1 MYEMEILIIGSLIAA
16 IVIILLSLAV
26 KKVNQYEKGIVERF
40 NAYEKMVDPGLRI
53 ITPFVERILRVNM
66 REQVIDVPP
75 QEIITED
82 NVVVT
87 IDAVIYYQVVDA
99 KLAIYE
105 IEDFELAIV
114 KLAQTTL
121 RNIVGEMSLD
131 VCLTSR
137 EKINVELRRVLDQ
150 ATDKWGTK
158 VNRIELQRI
167 DPPAD
172 IQTAMH
178 KQKTAEQER
187 RQLRLLATGRKEAA
201 EQEKQGAILKAQG
214 AKTSAILE
222 AEGEARAVELVA
234 EAQAKAIKAVSES
247 ANAYF
252 KENAQLN
259 KKLDVI
265 RDTFSQQTKIV
276 VPASADILNVIGLD
290 GATVIPVKKENKQN
304 EAAATTEE
312 GAPLWLQF
320 FIRLFRCFS

>member
-1 MYEMEILIIGSLIAA
+1 MNKMYEIEILIGSLIAT
-16 IVIILLSLAV
+16 IVIFLLALSV

-40 NAYEKMVDPGLRI
+40 NAYEKMVDPGLRML
-53 ITPFVERILRVNM
+53 TPFVERILRVNM

-99 KLAIYE
+99 KLALYE

-137 EKINVELRRVLDQ
+137 EKINVELRSVLDQ

-201 EQEKQGAILKAQG
+201 EQERQGAILKAQG
-214 AKTSAILE
+214 EKQAAILS
-222 AEGEARAVELVA
+222 AEGQARAVELVA
-234 EAQAKAIKAVSES
+234 AAQAKAIKAVSES
-247 ANAYF
+247 ANEFF

-290 GATVIPVKKENKQN
+290 GASVIPVKTGNKQS
-304 EAAATTEE
+304 EASATT
-312 GAPLWLQF
+312 
-320 FIRLFRCFS
+320 

>member
-1 MYEMEILIIGSLIAA
+1 MYELELIIGFFIAA
-16 IVIILLSLAV
+16 IILFILSMSM
-26 KKVNQYEKGIVERF
+26 KKVNQYQKGIVERF
-40 NAYEKMVDPGLRI
+40 NAYEKTVEPGLRI
-53 ITPFVERILRVNM
+53 ITPFVERIYRVNM

-87 IDAVIYYQVVDA
+87 IDAVIYYQVIDA
-99 KLAIYE
+99 KRAIYE

-137 EKINVELRRVLDQ
+137 EKINVELRSVLDQ

-172 IQTAMH
+172 IQLAMH

-214 AKTSAILE
+214 AKQGAILE

-234 EAQAKAIKAVSES
+234 DAQAKAIKAVSEA

-276 VPASADILNVIGLD
+276 VPANSDILNVIGLE
-290 GATVIPVKKENKQN
+290 GATVLPVKKDAKTND
-304 EAAATTEE
+304 TT
-312 GAPLWLQF
+312 
-320 FIRLFRCFS
+320 SNM

>member
-1 MYEMEILIIGSLIAA
+1 MYELEIAIIG
-16 IVIILLSLAV
+16 VIITVVVLFLLSMSI
-26 KKVNQYEKGIVERF
+26 KKVNQYEKGLVERF
-40 NAYEKMVDPGLRI
+40 NAYEKTVEPGLRL

-99 KLAIYE
+99 RRALYE

-131 VCLTSR
+131 IALTSR
-137 EKINVELRRVLDQ
+137 EKINVDLRSVLDQ

-167 DPPAD
+167 DPPQD

-214 AKTSAILE
+214 EKQAAILE
-222 AEGEARAVELVA
+222 AEGEAKAVELVA
-234 EAQAKAIKAVSES
+234 DAQAKAVKVVSEA

-259 KKLDVI
+259 KKLDVV
-265 RDTFSQQTKIV
+265 RDTFSQQTKLI
-276 VPASADILNVIGLD
+276 VPATSDILNVIGLE
-290 GATVIPVKKENKQN
+290 GATVLPVK
-304 EAAATTEE
+304 TE
-312 GAPLWLQF
+312 QKH
-320 FIRLFRCFS
+320 SQSSTSK

>member
-1 MYEMEILIIGSLIAA
+1 MYNTEITIGIIGFIIAF
-16 IVIILLSLAV
+16 IVLVLLSFSL
-26 KKVNQYEKGIVERF
+26 KKVNQYEKGLVERL
-40 NAYEKMVDPGLRI
+40 NAYEKTVDPGLRI
-53 ITPFVERILRVNM
+53 ITPFIERMYRVNM

-99 KLAIYE
+99 KRALYE

-137 EKINVELRRVLDQ
+137 EKINVELRSVLDQ

-167 DPPAD
+167 DPPQD

-201 EQEKQGAILKAQG
+201 EQEKAATILKAQG
-214 AKTSAILE
+214 EKAAAILK
-222 AEGEARAVELVA
+222 AEGDAKAVELVA
-234 EAQAKAIKAVSES
+234 GAQAKAIKAVSES
-247 ANAYF
+247 ANQYF

-259 KKLDVI
+259 KRLDVV

-276 VPASADILNVIGLD
+276 VPASADILNVIGLE
-290 GATVIPVKKENKQN
+290 GAAVIPVKNKN
-304 EAAATTEE
+304 TETNT
-312 GAPLWLQF
+312 
-320 FIRLFRCFS
+320 SS

>member
-1 MYEMEILIIGSLIAA
+1 MYELEIVTGVVA
-16 IVIILLSLAV
+16 IVAVILAMVLASGI
-26 KKVNQYEKGIVERF
+26 KKVNQYEKGLIERW
-40 NAYEKMVDPGLRI
+40 NAYERTADPGLRFI
-53 ITPFVERILRVNM
+53 IPVVQRMYRVNM

-87 IDAVIYYQVVDA
+87 IDAVIYYQVIDP
-99 KLAIYE
+99 KRAIYE
-105 IEDFELAIV
+105 IEDFELGIV

-137 EKINVELRRVLDQ
+137 EKINVELRSVLDQ

-172 IQTAMH
+172 IQLAMH

-187 RQLRLLATGRKEAA
+187 RQIRLLATGRKEAA
-201 EQEKQGAILKAQG
+201 DQERMGAILKAQG
-214 AKTSAILE
+214 EKQATILK
-222 AEGEARAVELVA
+222 AEGDARQIEVVAIAQA
-234 EAQAKAIKAVSES
+234 EAVKLVSEA
-247 ANAYF
+247 ANQYF

-259 KKLDVI
+259 KRLDVI

-276 VPASADILNVIGLD
+276 IPSSADVLNVLGLD
-290 GATVIPVKKENKQN
+290 GTNILPVKTKEK
-304 EAAATTEE
+304 TEKPE
-312 GAPLWLQF
+312 GM
-320 FIRLFRCFS
+320 

>member
-1 MYEMEILIIGSLIAA
+1 MSQLEITLTVVGVAIAA
-16 IVIILLSLAV
+16 FVIMWFMMAV
-26 KKVNQYEKGIVERF
+26 KRVNQYEKGLVERF
-40 NAYEKMVDPGLRI
+40 NAYKKTVEPGLRV
-53 ITPFVERILRVNM
+53 ITPFAERIYRVNM

-99 KLAIYE
+99 KRALYE

-131 VCLTSR
+131 ICLTSR
-137 EKINVELRRVLDQ
+137 EKINVELRSVLDQ

-167 DPPAD
+167 DPPSD

-201 EQEKQGAILKAQG
+201 EQERQAAILKAQG
-214 AKTSAILE
+214 AKESAILK
-222 AEGEARAVELVA
+222 AEGDAQAVELVA
-234 EAQAKAIKAVSES
+234 DAQAKAIKVVSES
-247 ANAYF
+247 ANQYF

-259 KKLDVI
+259 KKLDVV

-276 VPASADILNVIGLD
+276 VPSSADILNVIGLED
-290 GATVIPVKKENKQN
+290 STVIPVGNKKKT
-304 EAAATTEE
+304 ART
-312 GAPLWLQF
+312 
-320 FIRLFRCFS
+320 

>member
-1 MYEMEILIIGSLIAA
+1 MYELEITIIGVTITAVVLL
-16 IVIILLSLAV
+16 LLSMSV
-26 KKVNQYEKGIVERF
+26 KKVNQYEKGLVERF
-40 NAYEKMVDPGLRI
+40 NAYEKTVEPGLRL
-53 ITPFVERILRVNM
+53 ITPFIERILRVNM

-99 KLAIYE
+99 RRAIYE
-105 IEDFELAIV
+105 VEDFELAIV

-137 EKINVELRRVLDQ
+137 EKINVELRSVLDQ

-167 DPPAD
+167 DPPHD

-201 EQEKQGAILKAQG
+201 EQEKQAAILKAQG
-214 AKTSAILE
+214 EKQAAILS
-222 AEGEARAVELVA
+222 AEGEAKAVELVA
-234 EAQAKAIKAVSES
+234 EAQAKAVKVVSEA

-259 KKLDVI
+259 KKLDVV
-265 RDTFSQQTKIV
+265 RDTFSQQTKLI
-276 VPASADILNVIGLD
+276 VPATSDILNVIGLE
-290 GATVIPVKKENKQN
+290 GATVLPVKTEQKQGQS
-304 EAAATTEE
+304 ATS
-312 GAPLWLQF
+312 
-320 FIRLFRCFS
+320 R

>member
-1 MYEMEILIIGSLIAA
+1 LILEISLGLL
-16 IVIILLSLAV
+16 VIIIAILAILSMGI
-26 KKVNQYEKGIVERF
+26 KKVNQYERGLVERW
-40 NAYEKMVDPGLRI
+40 NAYEKTVDPGLRYI
-53 ITPFVERILRVNM
+53 IPFVQRMLRVNM

-87 IDAVIYYQVVDA
+87 IDAIVYYQIMDPKRA
-99 KLAIYE
+99 LYE

-131 VCLTSR
+131 TCLTSR
-137 EKINVELRRVLDQ
+137 DKINTELRKVLDE

-158 VNRIELQRI
+158 VNRIEVQRI
-167 DPPAD
+167 DPPSD
-172 IQTAMH
+172 IQEAMH

-201 EQEKQGAILKAQG
+201 LQDREGTILK
-214 AKTSAILE
+214 
-222 AEGEARAVELVA
+222 AEGEAKAIELVA
-234 EAQAKAIKAVSES
+234 TAQAQAVKVVSES
-247 ANAYF
+247 ANKYF
-252 KENAQLN
+252 LKNAQLN

-276 VPASADILNVIGLD
+276 VPSTADILSVIGL
-290 GATVIPVKKENKQN
+290 
-304 EAAATTEE
+304 E
-312 GAPLWLQF
+312 GSGILP
-320 FIRLFRCFS
+320 IRQGSSKDK

>member
-1 MYEMEILIIGSLIAA
+1 MYNVEITIGIIGFIIAFIVLVLMSFSL
-16 IVIILLSLAV
+16 
-26 KKVNQYEKGIVERF
+26 KKVNQYEKGLVERF
-40 NAYEKMVDPGLRI
+40 NAYEKTVEPGLRI
-53 ITPFVERILRVNM
+53 ITPFVERMYRVNM

-99 KLAIYE
+99 KRALYE

-137 EKINVELRRVLDQ
+137 EKINVELRSVLDQ

-167 DPPAD
+167 DPPQD

-201 EQEKQGAILKAQG
+201 EQEKAAAILKAQG
-214 AKTSAILE
+214 EKASAILK
-222 AEGEARAVELVA
+222 AEGDAKAVELVA

-247 ANAYF
+247 ANQYF

-259 KKLDVI
+259 KRLDVV

-276 VPASADILNVIGLD
+276 VPASADILNVIGLE
-290 GATVIPVKKENKQN
+290 GAAVIPVKNKN
-304 EAAATTEE
+304 TETAT
-312 GAPLWLQF
+312 G
-320 FIRLFRCFS
+320 S

>member
-1 MYEMEILIIGSLIAA
+1 MYEMEVLTIILAFIAA
-16 IVIILLSLAV
+16 IIVLILVSGI

-40 NAYEKMVDPGLRI
+40 NAYEKTADPGLRWVI
-53 ITPFVERILRVNM
+53 PFVQRMLRVNM

-87 IDAVIYYQVVDA
+87 IDAVIYYQVIDPRRA
-99 KLAIYE
+99 LYE

-131 VCLTSR
+131 ICLTSR
-137 EKINVELRRVLDQ
+137 EKINVELRSVLDQ

-172 IQTAMH
+172 IQLAMH

-187 RQLRLLATGRKEAA
+187 RQIRLLATGRKEASA
-201 EQEKQGAILKAQG
+201 QDKEGVILKAQG
-214 AKTSAILE
+214 DKSSAILK
-222 AEGEARAVELVA
+222 AEGEAKSIELVA
-234 EAQAKAIKAVSES
+234 AAQAEAIKMVSEA

-259 KKLDVI
+259 KRLDVI

-276 VPASADILNVIGLD
+276 VPSSADILNVLGLE
-290 GATVIPVKKENKQN
+290 GTTVLPVKPPKKTEAGMN
-304 EAAATTEE
+304 EQQ
-312 GAPLWLQF
+312 GA
-320 FIRLFRCFS
+320 

>member
-1 MYEMEILIIGSLIAA
+1 MWEIIVILLSFILLIIAA
-16 IVIILLSLAV
+16 ILSIGI
-26 KKVNQYEKGIVERF
+26 KKVNQYEKGLIERW
-40 NAYEKMVDPGLRI
+40 NAYEKTVDPGLRFI
-53 ITPFVERILRVNM
+53 IPFVQRMFRVNM

-99 KLAIYE
+99 KRAIYE
-105 IEDFELAIV
+105 VEDFELAIV

-137 EKINVELRRVLDQ
+137 EKINLELRKVLDE

-172 IQTAMH
+172 IQQAMH

-187 RQLRLLATGRKEAA
+187 RQIRLLATGRKEASA
-201 EQEKQGAILKAQG
+201 QEKEGTILKAEG
-214 AKTSAILE
+214 DKRAAVLK
-222 AEGEARAVELVA
+222 AEGKAQAIELVA
-234 EAQAKAIKAVSES
+234 TAQAEAIKVVSES
-247 ANAYF
+247 ANKYF

-259 KKLDVI
+259 KKLDVV

-276 VPASADILNVIGLD
+276 VPSSADILNVIGLE
-290 GATVIPVKKENKQN
+290 GTSVLPIKSKRKSE
-304 EAAATTEE
+304 TET
-312 GAPLWLQF
+312 
-320 FIRLFRCFS
+320 SS

>member
-1 MYEMEILIIGSLIAA
+1 MWEI
-16 IVIILLSLAV
+16 IVILLSFILLIIVAILSMGI
-26 KKVNQYEKGIVERF
+26 KKVNQYEKGLIERW
-40 NAYEKMVDPGLRI
+40 NAYEKTVDPGLRFI
-53 ITPFVERILRVNM
+53 IPFVQRMFRVNM

-99 KLAIYE
+99 KRAIYE
-105 IEDFELAIV
+105 VEDFELAIV

-137 EKINVELRRVLDQ
+137 EKINLELRKLLDE

-172 IQTAMH
+172 IQQAMH

-187 RQLRLLATGRKEAA
+187 RQIRLLATGRKEASA
-201 EQEKQGAILKAQG
+201 QDKEGTILKAEG
-214 AKTSAILE
+214 DKRAAVLT
-222 AEGEARAVELVA
+222 AEGKAQAIELVA
-234 EAQAKAIKAVSES
+234 TAQAEAIKVVSEA
-247 ANAYF
+247 ANKYF

-259 KKLDVI
+259 KKLDVV

-276 VPASADILNVIGLD
+276 VPSSADILNVIGLE
-290 GATVIPVKKENKQN
+290 GTSVLPIKSKPKSE
-304 EAAATTEE
+304 TET
-312 GAPLWLQF
+312 
-320 FIRLFRCFS
+320 SS

>member
-1 MYEMEILIIGSLIAA
+1 MYEIEIIIIIGFVAAA
-16 IVIILLSLAV
+16 IILILLSLSL

-40 NAYEKMVDPGLRI
+40 NAYEKTVEPGLRM
-53 ITPFVERILRVNM
+53 ITPFVERVYRVNM

-87 IDAVIYYQVVDA
+87 IDAVIYYQVIDA
-99 KLAIYE
+99 KRALYE

-137 EKINVELRRVLDQ
+137 EKINVELRSVLDQ

-167 DPPAD
+167 DPPQD

-201 EQEKQGAILKAQG
+201 AQEKEGAILKAQG
-214 AKTSAILE
+214 EKQAAILE
-222 AEGEARAVELVA
+222 AEGEAKAVELVA
-234 EAQAKAIKAVSES
+234 EAQAKAIKLVSES

-276 VPASADILNVIGLD
+276 VPSSADILNVIGLE
-290 GATVIPVKKENKQN
+290 GATVLPVKTQPKQN
-304 EAAATTEE
+304 DSMS
-312 GAPLWLQF
+312 GK
-320 FIRLFRCFS
+320 

>member
-1 MYEMEILIIGSLIAA
+1 MYDMEITIGIIGFVIALIVLIILSFSL
-16 IVIILLSLAV
+16 
-26 KKVNQYEKGIVERF
+26 KKVNQYEKGLVERF
-40 NAYEKMVDPGLRI
+40 NAYEKTVEPGLRI
-53 ITPFVERILRVNM
+53 ITPFIERMYRVNM

-99 KLAIYE
+99 KRALYE

-137 EKINVELRRVLDQ
+137 EKINVELRSVLDQ

-167 DPPAD
+167 DPPQD

-201 EQEKQGAILKAQG
+201 EQEKAAAILKAQG
-214 AKTSAILE
+214 EKVAAILK
-222 AEGEARAVELVA
+222 AEGDAKAVELVA
-234 EAQAKAIKAVSES
+234 DAQAKAIKAVSES
-247 ANAYF
+247 ANQYF

-259 KKLDVI
+259 KRLDVV

-276 VPASADILNVIGLD
+276 VPASADILNVIGLE
-290 GATVIPVKKENKQN
+290 GAAVIPVKSKS
-304 EAAATTEE
+304 TETVT
-312 GAPLWLQF
+312 
-320 FIRLFRCFS
+320 SS

>member
-1 MYEMEILIIGSLIAA
+1 MYELETTIAIVGFIVAA
-16 IVIILLSLAV
+16 IVLILLSLSL
-26 KKVNQYEKGIVERF
+26 KKVNQYEKGLVERF
-40 NAYEKMVDPGLRI
+40 NAYEKTVDPGLRI
-53 ITPFVERILRVNM
+53 ITPFIERLYRVNM

-99 KLAIYE
+99 KRALYE

-131 VCLTSR
+131 VALTSR
-137 EKINVELRRVLDQ
+137 EKINVELRSVLDQ

-214 AKTSAILE
+214 EKASAILK
-222 AEGEARAVELVA
+222 AEGDAQALQLVA
-234 EAQAKAIKAVSES
+234 EAQAIAIKAVSES
-247 ANAYF
+247 ANQYF

-276 VPASADILNVIGLD
+276 VPSSADILNVIGLE
-290 GATVIPVKKENKQN
+290 GATVVPVKAKQS
-304 EAAATTEE
+304 EATM
-312 GAPLWLQF
+312 
-320 FIRLFRCFS
+320 SK

>member
-1 MYEMEILIIGSLIAA
+1 MLEIIAVVAVLVVFFIIA
-16 IVIILLSLAV
+16 LLSLGV
-26 KKVNQYEKGIVERF
+26 KKVNQYEKGIVERW
-40 NAYEKMVDPGLRI
+40 NAYEKTVDPGLRYI
-53 ITPFVERILRVNM
+53 IPFAQRIFRVNM

-87 IDAVIYYQVVDA
+87 IDAVIFYQVVDA
-99 KLAIYE
+99 RRALYE
-105 IEDFELAIV
+105 VEDFELAIV

-131 VCLTSR
+131 ICLTSR
-137 EKINVELRRVLDQ
+137 EKINLELRKVLDE

-172 IQTAMH
+172 IQQAMH

-187 RQLRLLATGRKEAA
+187 RQLRLLATGRKEASA
-201 EQEKQGAILKAQG
+201 QDKEGTILKAEGEKQ
-214 AKTSAILE
+214 AAVLE
-222 AEGEARAVELVA
+222 AEGEARAIELVA
-234 EAQAKAIKAVSES
+234 TAQAEAIKVVSEA
-247 ANAYF
+247 ANKYF

-259 KKLDVI
+259 KRLDVV

-276 VPASADILNVIGLD
+276 VPSSADILNVIGLE
-290 GATVIPVKKENKQN
+290 GASVIPIKS
-304 EAAATTEE
+304 TEKSE
-312 GAPLWLQF
+312 DEK
-320 FIRLFRCFS
+320 SK

>member
-1 MYEMEILIIGSLIAA
+1 MFDLGITIGIIGSV
-16 IVIILLSLAV
+16 IVFIVLFLLSFAL
-26 KKVNQYEKGIVERF
+26 KKVNQYEKGLVERF
-40 NAYEKMVDPGLRI
+40 NAYEKTVDPGLRI
-53 ITPFVERILRVNM
+53 ITPFIERMYRVNM

-99 KLAIYE
+99 KRALYE

-137 EKINVELRRVLDQ
+137 EKINVELRSVLDQ

-167 DPPAD
+167 DPPQD

-201 EQEKQGAILKAQG
+201 EQEKAAAILKAQG
-214 AKTSAILE
+214 EKAAAILK
-222 AEGEARAVELVA
+222 AEGDAKAVELVA
-234 EAQAKAIKAVSES
+234 DAQAKAIKAVSES
-247 ANAYF
+247 ANQYF

-259 KKLDVI
+259 KRLDVV

-276 VPASADILNVIGLD
+276 VPASADILNVIGLE
-290 GATVIPVKKENKQN
+290 GAAVIPIKSKN
-304 EAAATTEE
+304 TETNTS
-312 GAPLWLQF
+312 G
-320 FIRLFRCFS
+320 

>member
-1 MYEMEILIIGSLIAA
+1 MYTLEITIGIIGSIIVLI
-16 IVIILLSLAV
+16 VLFMLSFAL
-26 KKVNQYEKGIVERF
+26 KKVNQYEKGLVERF
-40 NAYEKMVDPGLRI
+40 NAYEKTVEPGLRI
-53 ITPFVERILRVNM
+53 ITPFIERMYRVNM

-99 KLAIYE
+99 KRALYE

-137 EKINVELRRVLDQ
+137 EKINVELRSVLDQ

-167 DPPAD
+167 DPPQD

-201 EQEKQGAILKAQG
+201 EQEKAAAILRAQG
-214 AKTSAILE
+214 EKASIILR
-222 AEGEARAVELVA
+222 AEGDAKAVELVA
-234 EAQAKAIKAVSES
+234 DAQAKAIKAVSES
-247 ANAYF
+247 ANQYF

-259 KKLDVI
+259 KRLDVV

-276 VPASADILNVIGLD
+276 VPASADILNVIGLE
-290 GATVIPVKKENKQN
+290 GAAVIPVKDKN
-304 EAAATTEE
+304 TETVE
-312 GAPLWLQF
+312 
-320 FIRLFRCFS
+320 SS

>member
-1 MYEMEILIIGSLIAA
+1 MYEIELSIIGIAIAA
-16 IVIILLSLAV
+16 FVIILLSLSI

-40 NAYEKMVDPGLRI
+40 NAYEKTVEPGLRL
-53 ITPFVERILRVNM
+53 ITPFIERILRVNM

-87 IDAVIYYQVVDA
+87 IDAIIYYQVIDA
-99 KLAIYE
+99 RRALYE

-137 EKINVELRRVLDQ
+137 EKINVELRSVLDQ

-201 EQEKQGAILKAQG
+201 EQEKQAAILKAQG
-214 AKTSAILE
+214 EKASAILK
-222 AEGEARAVELVA
+222 AEGEAKAVELVA
-234 EAQAKAIKAVSES
+234 EAQAKALKSVSEA
-247 ANAYF
+247 ANQYF

-259 KKLDVI
+259 KKLEVI

-276 VPASADILNVIGLD
+276 VPSSADILNVIGLE
-290 GATVIPVKKENKQN
+290 GATVLPVKTVAKQD
-304 EAAATTEE
+304 EAEAK
-312 GAPLWLQF
+312 
-320 FIRLFRCFS
+320 R

>member
-1 MYEMEILIIGSLIAA
+1 MSLEVTVGVLGFA
-16 IVIILLSLAV
+16 IVILALVLLTQSA
-26 KKVNQYEKGIVERF
+26 KKINQYEKGLVERF
-40 NAYEKMVDPGLRI
+40 NAYEKTVDPGLRF
-53 ITPFVERILRVNM
+53 ITPFIERVYRVNM

-99 KLAIYE
+99 KRALYE

-137 EKINVELRRVLDQ
+137 EKINVELRGVLDQ

-201 EQEKQGAILKAQG
+201 EQEKQAAILKAQG
-214 AKTSAILE
+214 EKASAILK
-222 AEGEARAVELVA
+222 AEGDARAVELVA
-234 EAQAKAIKAVSES
+234 DAQAKAIKAVSES
-247 ANAYF
+247 ANQYF

-259 KKLDVI
+259 KRLDVV

-276 VPASADILNVIGLD
+276 VPASADVLNVIGLE
-290 GATVIPVKKENKQN
+290 GATVVPVKSKEASASK
-304 EAAATTEE
+304 
-312 GAPLWLQF
+312 
-320 FIRLFRCFS
+320 

>member
-1 MYEMEILIIGSLIAA
+1 MYEIELSIIGLVIAA
-16 IVIILLSLAV
+16 IIVILLSMSLR
-26 KKVNQYEKGIVERF
+26 KVNQYEKGLVERF
-40 NAYEKMVDPGLRI
+40 NAYEKTVEPGLRI
-53 ITPFVERILRVNM
+53 ITPFVERMLRVNM

-99 KLAIYE
+99 RRALYE

-131 VCLTSR
+131 IALTSR
-137 EKINVELRRVLDQ
+137 EKINVDLRSVLDQ

-167 DPPAD
+167 DPPQD

-214 AKTSAILE
+214 EKQAAILS

-234 EAQAKAIKAVSES
+234 DAQAKAIKSVSES
-247 ANAYF
+247 ANLYF

-276 VPASADILNVIGLD
+276 VPSSADILNVIGLE
-290 GATVIPVKKENKQN
+290 GATVLPVKTAAKQN
-304 EAAATTEE
+304 EPEAK
-312 GAPLWLQF
+312 
-320 FIRLFRCFS
+320 R

>member
-1 MYEMEILIIGSLIAA
+1 MYNTEVTIGIIGFIITLI
-16 IVIILLSLAV
+16 VLFLLSFAL
-26 KKVNQYEKGIVERF
+26 KKVNQYEKGLVERF
-40 NAYEKMVDPGLRI
+40 NAYEKTVDPGLRI
-53 ITPFVERILRVNM
+53 ITPFIERMYRVNM

-99 KLAIYE
+99 KRALYE

-137 EKINVELRRVLDQ
+137 EKINVELRSVLDQ

-167 DPPAD
+167 DPPQD

-201 EQEKQGAILKAQG
+201 EQEKAAAILKAQG
-214 AKTSAILE
+214 EKVAVILK
-222 AEGEARAVELVA
+222 AEGDAKAVELVA

-247 ANAYF
+247 ANQYF

-259 KKLDVI
+259 KRLDVV

-276 VPASADILNVIGLD
+276 VPASADILNVIGLE
-290 GATVIPVKKENKQN
+290 GTTVIPVKNKN
-304 EAAATTEE
+304 PDPNA
-312 GAPLWLQF
+312 
-320 FIRLFRCFS
+320 SN